1 MAIFHSYSA
10 VPPLLITSYGLVF
23 PLFPSV
29 DSSSV
34 IDPTL
39 GIFESCIYFCRC
51 LFYVHILSSCL
62 PIASHPCLYLSFPCL
77 IPLYVGGHFWLKHY
91 QVPFFHLPS
100 THRTAPREVD
110 NCLGS
115 QLTTEKVFTTTEV
128 VFYVTCKEY
137 VSTRR
142 PYSQFIW
149 GCIGFT
155 IGFGLSKGGCVCAT
169 FS

>member
-1 MAIFHSYSA
+1 MDPVWQYFIPIWPH
-10 VPPLLITSYGLVF
+10 PPLLITSYSLVF
-23 PLFPSV
+23 SLFPSV

-34 IDPTL
+34 IHPTL
-39 GIFESCIYFCRC
+39 GIFESYIPFRRP
-51 LFYVHILSSCL
+51 FYVHILSSCL

-77 IPLYVGGHFWLKHY
+77 IPLYVGVHFWLKHY

-110 NCLGS
+110 NCLVS
-115 QLTTEKVFTTTEV
+115 QLTTEKVFTT
-128 VFYVTCKEY
+128 
-137 VSTRR
+137 TRR

-155 IGFGLSKGGCVCAT
+155 IGFGLPKGGCVCAS